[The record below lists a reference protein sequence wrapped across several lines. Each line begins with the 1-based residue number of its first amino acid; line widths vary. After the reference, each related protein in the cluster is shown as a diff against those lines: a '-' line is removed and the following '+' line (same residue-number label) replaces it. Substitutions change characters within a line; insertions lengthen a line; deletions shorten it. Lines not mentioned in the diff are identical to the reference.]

1 MPLRCQPCAELQ
13 DCPPNM
19 AATASP
25 LQLTTE
31 VTSSENSSSF
41 YDYEYYLEDVAFMLC
56 RKDEVVSFGK
66 VFLPVFYSLIF
77 VLGLGGNLLLLV
89 ILLWARREDH
99 RDAAPSTVL
108 EKPEWHDCC
117 SFHLSSAG
125 LWPARNVTTWRGE
138 SVTFEDVAVYF
149 SENEWTGLAP
159 AQRSLY
165 RDVMLENYGAVSSLA
180 AFPFPKPALI
190 SQLERGE
197 APWCSAPQG
206 VLDGEGP
213 RGISSGYPFLKPAGV
228 SHLEQVEEPLNLKL
242 QGEGPS
248 LICTEGVLKIEK
260 EDFILKEETFEEAQE
275 HMVLSSG
282 SHWCGSKK
290 FWFGKTWEEEKSRLG
305 RWPDYPSGGSVE
317 NTTNDI
323 IEVIVKDEM
332 ISVEE
337 CSENTDV
344 NTHLVIHQKILSE
357 QVFYT
362 CEECG
367 KCFDQNE
374 DFDEHQR
381 IHNGEKVYGCKECG
395 KTFSFRSHCI
405 AHQRIHS
412 GVKPYVCQEC
422 AKAFV
427 WKSNLIR
434 HQRIHTGEK
443 PFECKECGKGFS
455 QNTSLTQHQRIHTG
469 EKPYTCKECGKSF
482 TRNPA
487 LLRHQRIHTGE
498 KPYECKDCG
507 KGFMWNS
514 DLAQHQRVH
523 TGEKP
528 HECTDCGK
536 SFICKAHL
544 IRHQRIHTGERPY
557 KCNDCGKAFSQ
568 NSVLIK
574 HQRRHSREKPYNCQT
589 SHLEH

>member
-1 MPLRCQPCAELQ
+1 MSSTPPRPAPAGEAHVQLRRQEPSAGAEVFTEPCA
-13 DCPPNM
+13 PRR
-19 AATASP
+19 
-25 LQLTTE
+25 
-31 VTSSENSSSF
+31 TSSFSRS
-41 YDYEYYLEDVAFMLC
+41 L
-56 RKDEVVSFGK
+56 
-66 VFLPVFYSLIF
+66 VFAE
-77 VLGLGGNLLLLV
+77 LV
-89 ILLWARREDH
+89 MSE
-99 RDAAPSTVL
+99 
-108 EKPEWHDCC
+108 
-117 SFHLSSAG
+117 
-125 LWPARNVTTWRGE
+125 E
-138 SVTFEDVAVYF
+138 SVTFEDVAIYF

-159 AQRSLY
+159 AQRVLY
-165 RDVMLENYGAVSSLA
+165 RDVMLENYGAVAALA

-197 APWCSAPQG
+197 APWCKAPQG
-206 VLDGEGP
+206 ALDGEGP
-213 RGISSGYPFLKPAGV
+213 RGISSGYPFLKPAGI
-228 SHLEQVEEPLNLKL
+228 SHFKQVEEPLNLKL

-248 LICTEGVLKIEK
+248 LTCTEGVLKSEK
-260 EDFILKEETFEEAQE
+260 EDFILKEGSFEEAKD

-282 SHWCGSKK
+282 PRWCGSQE
-290 FWFGKTWEEEKSRLG
+290 FWFGKTCEEEKSRLG
-305 RWPDYPSGGSVE
+305 RWSDYSNGRSLE
-317 NTTNDI
+317 NTANDI

-332 ISVEE
+332 VSGEDS
-337 CSENTDV
+337 SENTGV
-344 NTHLVIHQKILSE
+344 NIPLGIHQKIFSE
-357 QVFYT
+357 QVFYI

-367 KCFDQNE
+367 KCFDKNE
-374 DFDEHQR
+374 DFDQHQR

-405 AHQRIHS
+405 AHQRIHT

-574 HQRRHSREKPYNCQT
+574 HQRRHAREKPCNCQI
-589 SHLEH
+589 SHLLEH

>member
-1 MPLRCQPCAELQ
+1 M
-13 DCPPNM
+13 NS
-19 AATASP
+19 TSP
-25 LQLTTE
+25 RLAPAGETHVRL
-31 VTSSENSSSF
+31 
-41 YDYEYYLEDVAFMLC
+41 
-56 RKDEVVSFGK
+56 
-66 VFLPVFYSLIF
+66 
-77 VLGLGGNLLLLV
+77 
-89 ILLWARREDH
+89 H
-99 RDAAPSTVL
+99 RHEP
-108 EKPEWHDCC
+108 
-117 SFHLSSAG
+117 SAG
-125 LWPARNVTTWRGE
+125 EEVFTECCAQRRMSRISISLVLRELVMFEE

-149 SENEWTGLAP
+149 SENEWIGLAP
-159 AQRSLY
+159 AQRVLY
-165 RDVMLENYGAVSSLA
+165 RDVMLENYGVVASL

-197 APWCSAPQG
+197 APWCKAPQG
-206 VLDGEGP
+206 ALDGECP
-213 RGISSGYPFLKPAGV
+213 RGVSTGYPFLKPAAI

-248 LICTEGVLKIEK
+248 LLCTEGVLKSEK
-260 EDFILKEETFEEAQE
+260 EDFILKEEGFEEAKD
-275 HMVLSSG
+275 HIVLSSG
-282 SHWCGSKK
+282 PRWCGSQE
-290 FWFGKTWEEEKSRLG
+290 FWFGKTCEEGKSRLG
-305 RWPDYPSGGSVE
+305 RWRNYSNGKSVE
-317 NTTNDI
+317 NAANDV

-332 ISVEE
+332 ISGEGG
-337 CSENTDV
+337 SENTDV
-344 NTHLVIHQKILSE
+344 NTHLVIHEKILSE
-357 QVFYT
+357 QVFCI

-367 KCFDQNE
+367 KCFDQTE
-374 DFDEHQR
+374 DFDQHQR
-381 IHNGEKVYGCKECG
+381 VHNGEKIYGCKECG
-395 KTFSFRSHCI
+395 KTFSFRSHCL
-405 AHQRIHS
+405 AHQRIHT

-574 HQRRHSREKPYNCQT
+574 HQRRHAREKPCNYHT
-589 SHLEH
+589 SHLLEH

>member
-1 MPLRCQPCAELQ
+1 MPCL
-13 DCPPNM
+13 
-19 AATASP
+19 
-25 LQLTTE
+25 
-31 VTSSENSSSF
+31 
-41 YDYEYYLEDVAFMLC
+41 
-56 RKDEVVSFGK
+56 
-66 VFLPVFYSLIF
+66 F
-77 VLGLGGNLLLLV
+77 VH
-89 ILLWARREDH
+89 RRQ
-99 RDAAPSTVL
+99 
-108 EKPEWHDCC
+108 K
-117 SFHLSSAG
+117 SSAG
-125 LWPARNVTTWRGE
+125 RVPVDIQNPESPQAPPQYLLVPCLPFLLAWSWGCPRAFKHMLLQE

-149 SENEWTGLAP
+149 SENEWIGLGP
-159 AQRSLY
+159 AQRALY
-165 RDVMLENYGAVSSLA
+165 RDVMLENYGAVASLA

-197 APWCSAPQG
+197 APWCSLPQG
-206 VLDGEGP
+206 ALDGEAP
-213 RGISSGYPFLKPAGV
+213 RGISS
-228 SHLEQVEEPLNLKL
+228 
-242 QGEGPS
+242 
-248 LICTEGVLKIEK
+248 EGVLKRKK
-260 EDFILKEETFEEAQE
+260 EDFILKEEIIEEAQDL
-275 HMVLSSG
+275 MVLSSG
-282 SHWCGSKK
+282 PWWCGSQKL
-290 FWFGKTWEEEKSRLG
+290 WFGKICEEKSRLG
-305 RWPDYPSGGSVE
+305 RWPGYLDGGSME
-317 NTTNDI
+317 SSTNDI

-337 CSENTDV
+337 SSENTDV
-344 NTHLVIHQKILSE
+344 NNLLGIHHKILNE
-357 QVFYT
+357 QIFYI

-374 DFDEHQR
+374 DFDQHQKT
-381 IHNGEKVYGCKECG
+381 HNGEKVYGCKECG
-395 KTFSFRSHCI
+395 KAFSFRSHCI

-412 GVKPYVCQEC
+412 GVKPYECQEC

-469 EKPYTCKECGKSF
+469 EKPYTCKVCGKSF
-482 TRNPA
+482 TRNPV
-487 LLRHQRIHTGE
+487 LLRHQRMHTGE

-514 DLAQHQRVH
+514 DLSQHQRVH
-523 TGEKP
+523 TGDKP

-536 SFICKAHL
+536 SFFCKAHL

-574 HQRRHSREKPYNCQT
+574 HQRLHARDKPYNCQI
-589 SHLEH
+589 SHLLEH

>member
-1 MPLRCQPCAELQ
+1 MSGPPGPETSLPDPGQPPVGPGQCSLPRRAAAALASGARFGPALEL
-13 DCPPNM
+13 
-19 AATASP
+19 
-25 LQLTTE
+25 
-31 VTSSENSSSF
+31 
-41 YDYEYYLEDVAFMLC
+41 
-56 RKDEVVSFGK
+56 
-66 VFLPVFYSLIF
+66 LP
-77 VLGLGGNLLLLV
+77 GQ
-89 ILLWARREDH
+89 
-99 RDAAPSTVL
+99 AAP
-108 EKPEWHDCC
+108 
-117 SFHLSSAG
+117 
-125 LWPARNVTTWRGE
+125 ARARPE
-138 SVTFEDVAVYF
+138 SVTFEDVAIYF

-159 AQRSLY
+159 AQRALY
-165 RDVMLENYGAVSSLA
+165 RDVMLENYGAVASLA

-190 SQLERGE
+190 FQLEQGE
-197 APWCSAPQG
+197 APWSSAPQG
-206 VLDGEGP
+206 ALDGEGP

-228 SHLEQVEEPLNLKL
+228 SHLEEVEEPLKRKL

-248 LICTEGVLKIEK
+248 LICTEGVLKSK
-260 EDFILKEETFEEAQE
+260 KKDFILKNIFEEAQD

-282 SHWCGSKK
+282 PQWYDSQE
-290 FWFGKTWEEEKSRLG
+290 FWLGKTCEEEKSRLG
-305 RWPDYPSGGSVE
+305 RWPDYPNRGNVE
-317 NTTNDI
+317 NTTSDI
-323 IEVIVKDEM
+323 IQVIVRDEM

-337 CSENTDV
+337 CSGHADV
-344 NTHLVIHQKILSE
+344 HTHLLERQKILSD
-357 QVFYT
+357 QVFYI

-374 DFDEHQR
+374 DFDQHQR

-405 AHQRIHS
+405 AHQRVHT

-469 EKPYTCKECGKSF
+469 EKPYMCKECGKSF

-528 HECTDCGK
+528 HECMDCGK

-557 KCNDCGKAFSQ
+557 KCNDCEKAFSQ

-574 HQRRHSREKPYNCQT
+574 HQRRHAREKPCNCQT
-589 SHLEH
+589 SHLLEHYRMHDGDTYL

>member
-1 MPLRCQPCAELQ
+1 
-13 DCPPNM
+13 M
-19 AATASP
+19 AATALASGAAFGP
-25 LQLTTE
+25 A
-31 VTSSENSSSF
+31 
-41 YDYEYYLEDVAFMLC
+41 LEL
-56 RKDEVVSFGK
+56 
-66 VFLPVFYSLIF
+66 LP
-77 VLGLGGNLLLLV
+77 GQP
-89 ILLWARREDH
+89 A
-99 RDAAPSTVL
+99 
-108 EKPEWHDCC
+108 
-117 SFHLSSAG
+117 
-125 LWPARNVTTWRGE
+125 PARARPE

-159 AQRSLY
+159 AQRVLY
-165 RDVMLENYGAVSSLA
+165 RDVMLENYGAVASL

-197 APWCSAPQG
+197 APWCKAPQG
-206 VLDGEGP
+206 ALDGGGP
-213 RGISSGYPFLKPAGV
+213 RGISS
-228 SHLEQVEEPLNLKL
+228 
-242 QGEGPS
+242 
-248 LICTEGVLKIEK
+248 EGVLKSQK
-260 EDFILKEETFEEAQE
+260 DFILKEEHFEEAKD
-275 HMVLSSG
+275 HMVLSSRPW
-282 SHWCGSKK
+282 WCDSQE
-290 FWFGKTWEEEKSRLG
+290 FWFGKTCEEEKSRLG
-305 RWPDYPSGGSVE
+305 RWSDYSNGRSME
-317 NTTNDI
+317 NTANDI

-332 ISVEE
+332 VSGEDS
-337 CSENTDV
+337 SENADV
-344 NTHLVIHQKILSE
+344 NTHLAIHQKILSE
-357 QVFYT
+357 QVFYI

-374 DFDEHQR
+374 DFDQHQR
-381 IHNGEKVYGCKECG
+381 LHNGEKVYGCKECG

-405 AHQRIHS
+405 AHQRIHT

-557 KCNDCGKAFSQ
+557 QCNDCGKAFSQ

-574 HQRRHSREKPYNCQT
+574 HQRRHAREKPCNCQT
-589 SHLEH
+589 SHIEH

>member
-1 MPLRCQPCAELQ
+1 MQ
-13 DCPPNM
+13 N
-19 AATASP
+19 
-25 LQLTTE
+25 
-31 VTSSENSSSF
+31 
-41 YDYEYYLEDVAFMLC
+41 LE
-56 RKDEVVSFGK
+56 
-66 VFLPVFYSLIF
+66 
-77 VLGLGGNLLLLV
+77 
-89 ILLWARREDH
+89 
-99 RDAAPSTVL
+99 TQQ
-108 EKPEWHDCC
+108 
-117 SFHLSSAG
+117 
-125 LWPARNVTTWRGE
+125 E
-138 SVTFEDVAVYF
+138 SVTFEDVAIYF
-149 SENEWTGLAP
+149 SENEWTSLDP
-159 AQRSLY
+159 AQRTLY
-165 RDVMLENYGAVSSLA
+165 TDVMLENYGALASL

-197 APWCSAPQG
+197 APSCSAPQG
-206 VLDGEGP
+206 ALDGEG
-213 RGISSGYPFLKPAGV
+213 RRGVSSGNLFLKSTGISHLK
-228 SHLEQVEEPLNLKL
+228 QVEPLNLKL
-242 QGEGPS
+242 QGECSS
-248 LICTEGVLKIEK
+248 LICTDSMLKSEK
-260 EDFILKEETFEEAQE
+260 EESILKEEIFEEAKD

-282 SHWCGSKK
+282 PQWCGSQG
-290 FWFGKTWEEEKSRLG
+290 FWFGKICDAEKCRVG
-305 RWPDYPSGGSVE
+305 RWPDYHSGE
-317 NTTNDI
+317 NVKNIANDI

-332 ISVEE
+332 ILVEE
-337 CSENTDV
+337 SSENTDI
-344 NTHLVIHQKILSE
+344 NSCLVIHQKMISE
-357 QVFYT
+357 QVFYI

-367 KCFDQNE
+367 ECFDQN
-374 DFDEHQR
+374 DFDQHQR

-395 KTFSFRSHCI
+395 KTFSFRSQCI
-405 AHQRIHS
+405 AHRRIHT

-574 HQRRHSREKPYNCQT
+574 HQRRHAREKPYNYQT
-589 SHLEH
+589 SHLLEH

>member
-1 MPLRCQPCAELQ
+1 MT
-13 DCPPNM
+13 
-19 AATASP
+19 AAALAS
-25 LQLTTE
+25 
-31 VTSSENSSSF
+31 
-41 YDYEYYLEDVAFMLC
+41 
-56 RKDEVVSFGK
+56 
-66 VFLPVFYSLIF
+66 
-77 VLGLGGNLLLLV
+77 
-89 ILLWARREDH
+89 WARLDL
-99 RDAAPSTVL
+99 AL
-108 EKPEWHDCC
+108 ELLRGQP
-117 SFHLSSAG
+117 A
-125 LWPARNVTTWRGE
+125 PARARRE

-149 SENEWTGLAP
+149 SENEWTDLAP
-159 AQRSLY
+159 AQRALY
-165 RDVMLENYGAVSSLA
+165 RDVMLENYGVVASL

-197 APWCSAPQG
+197 APRCSAPQG
-206 VLDGEGP
+206 VLDRKGLK
-213 RGISSGYPFLKPAGV
+213 GISSGYPFLKPPRIIQF
-228 SHLEQVEEPLNLKL
+228 EQVEEPLNLKV

-248 LICTEGVLKIEK
+248 LICAEGELKSEK
-260 EDFILKEETFEEAQE
+260 EDFIPKQEIFEEAQDQI
-275 HMVLSSG
+275 VLSHG
-282 SHWCGSKK
+282 SQWYGSQE
-290 FWFGKTWEEEKSRLG
+290 FWFGKNCEEEERRLG
-305 RWPDYPSGGSVE
+305 KGIGYSNGENVE

-323 IEVIVKDEM
+323 IEVTVKDEM
-332 ISVEE
+332 ISVDEN
-337 CSENTDV
+337 SENTDV
-344 NTHLVIHQKILSE
+344 NIYLTRHQKILSE
-357 QVFYT
+357 KVFYI
-362 CEECG
+362 CKECG
-367 KCFDQNE
+367 KYFDQNE
-374 DFDEHQR
+374 DFDQHQR
-381 IHNGEKVYGCKECG
+381 IHNGEKVYGCEECG
-395 KTFSFRSHCI
+395 KAFSFRSHCI
-405 AHQRIHS
+405 AHQRIHT
-412 GVKPYVCQEC
+412 GVKPYECQEC

-455 QNTSLTQHQRIHTG
+455 QNTSLIQHQRIHTG

-589 SHLEH
+589 SFFLEH

>member
-1 MPLRCQPCAELQ
+1 
-13 DCPPNM
+13 M
-19 AATASP
+19 AVAS
-25 LQLTTE
+25 
-31 VTSSENSSSF
+31 
-41 YDYEYYLEDVAFMLC
+41 LERGA
-56 RKDEVVSFGK
+56 
-66 VFLPVFYSLIF
+66 LP
-77 VLGLGGNLLLLV
+77 G
-89 ILLWARREDH
+89 
-99 RDAAPSTVL
+99 PVL
-108 EKPEWHDCC
+108 ELLP
-117 SFHLSSAG
+117 G
-125 LWPARNVTTWRGE
+125 LPAPDRARPE
-138 SVTFEDVAVYF
+138 SVTFEDVAIYF
-149 SENEWTGLAP
+149 SENEWTGLAS
-159 AQRSLY
+159 AQRTMY
-165 RDVMLENYGAVSSLA
+165 RDVMLENYEAVASL

-197 APWCSAPQG
+197 APWCSAPRG
-206 VLDGEGP
+206 APDGEDP
-213 RGISSGYPFLKPAGV
+213 RGPSGNLFLKPAGI
-228 SHLEQVEEPLNLKL
+228 SHLEQVEEALNLKL
-242 QGEGPS
+242 QGEGPR
-248 LICTEGVLKIEK
+248 LICSESVLTSEK
-260 EDFILKEETFEEAQE
+260 EDFIMKEEIFEEAQDL
-275 HMVLSSG
+275 MVLSSG
-282 SHWCGSKK
+282 PQWCGSQE
-290 FWFGKTWEEEKSRLG
+290 FWCGKTCKEEKSRLG
-305 RWPDYPSGGSVE
+305 RWPGYLNGGRVE

-323 IEVIVKDEM
+323 IEVTVKDEM

-337 CSENTDV
+337 SSENTDV
-344 NTHLVIHQKILSE
+344 NTHLGVHQKILSE
-357 QVFYT
+357 QVFYI

-374 DFDEHQR
+374 DFDQHQR
-381 IHNGEKVYGCKECG
+381 THNGEKVYGCKECG
-395 KTFSFRSHCI
+395 KAFSFRSHCI

-412 GVKPYVCQEC
+412 GVKPYECQEC

-574 HQRRHSREKPYNCQT
+574 HQRRHAREKPYNYQT
-589 SHLEH
+589 SHLLEH

>member
-1 MPLRCQPCAELQ
+1 MSGPPGPETSLPDPGQPPVGPGQCSLPRRAAAALASGARFGPALEL
-13 DCPPNM
+13 
-19 AATASP
+19 
-25 LQLTTE
+25 
-31 VTSSENSSSF
+31 
-41 YDYEYYLEDVAFMLC
+41 
-56 RKDEVVSFGK
+56 
-66 VFLPVFYSLIF
+66 LP
-77 VLGLGGNLLLLV
+77 GQ
-89 ILLWARREDH
+89 
-99 RDAAPSTVL
+99 AAP
-108 EKPEWHDCC
+108 
-117 SFHLSSAG
+117 
-125 LWPARNVTTWRGE
+125 ARARPE
-138 SVTFEDVAVYF
+138 SVTFEDVAIYF

-159 AQRSLY
+159 AQRALY
-165 RDVMLENYGAVSSLA
+165 RDVMLENYGAVASL
-180 AFPFPKPALI
+180 
-190 SQLERGE
+190 
-197 APWCSAPQG
+197 
-206 VLDGEGP
+206 
-213 RGISSGYPFLKPAGV
+213 
-228 SHLEQVEEPLNLKL
+228 
-242 QGEGPS
+242 
-248 LICTEGVLKIEK
+248 EGVLKSK
-260 EDFILKEETFEEAQE
+260 KKDFILKNIFEEAQD

-282 SHWCGSKK
+282 PQWYDSQE
-290 FWFGKTWEEEKSRLG
+290 FWLGKTCEEEKSRLG
-305 RWPDYPSGGSVE
+305 RWPDYPNRGNVE
-317 NTTNDI
+317 NTTSDI
-323 IEVIVKDEM
+323 IQVIVRDEM

-337 CSENTDV
+337 CSGHADV
-344 NTHLVIHQKILSE
+344 HTHLLERQKILSD
-357 QVFYT
+357 QVFYI

-374 DFDEHQR
+374 DFDQHQR

-405 AHQRIHS
+405 AHQRVHT

-469 EKPYTCKECGKSF
+469 EKPYMCKECGKSF

-528 HECTDCGK
+528 HECMDCGK

-557 KCNDCGKAFSQ
+557 KCNDCEKAFSQ

-574 HQRRHSREKPYNCQT
+574 HQRRHAREKPCNCQT
-589 SHLEH
+589 SHLLEHYRMHDGDTYL

>member
-1 MPLRCQPCAELQ
+1 
-13 DCPPNM
+13 M
-19 AATASP
+19 AAAALERGARLRSALP
-25 LQLTTE
+25 LPP
-31 VTSSENSSSF
+31 
-41 YDYEYYLEDVAFMLC
+41 
-56 RKDEVVSFGK
+56 G
-66 VFLPVFYSLIF
+66 LP
-77 VLGLGGNLLLLV
+77 
-89 ILLWARREDH
+89 A
-99 RDAAPSTVL
+99 
-108 EKPEWHDCC
+108 
-117 SFHLSSAG
+117 
-125 LWPARNVTTWRGE
+125 PARARPE

-149 SENEWTGLAP
+149 SENEWTGLGP
-159 AQRSLY
+159 AQRALY
-165 RDVMLENYGAVSSLA
+165 RDVMLENYGAVASL

-197 APWCSAPQG
+197 APWCSAPRRVVDG
-206 VLDGEGP
+206 VGP
-213 RGISSGYPFLKPAGV
+213 RSISAGFPFLTPAGV
-228 SHLEQVEEPLNLKL
+228 FHLERAEEPLNLKL
-242 QGEGPS
+242 QGECPS
-248 LICTEGVLKIEK
+248 LTCTEGVLKSEK
-260 EDFILKEETFEEAQE
+260 EDYFLKEEICEEAQSL
-275 HMVLSSG
+275 MVLSSG
-282 SHWCGSKK
+282 PQWYGSQG
-290 FWFGKTWEEEKSRLG
+290 FWLRKTCEEEKSSLG
-305 RWPDYPSGGSVE
+305 RWPGYPNGGNTE
-317 NTTNDI
+317 NTTKDI

-337 CSENTDV
+337 SSENTGIKNHV
-344 NTHLVIHQKILSE
+344 GIHQKILSE
-357 QVFYT
+357 QVFYI

-367 KCFDQNE
+367 KCFDQND
-374 DFDEHQR
+374 DFDQHQKT
-381 IHNGEKVYGCKECG
+381 HGGEKVYGCKECG
-395 KTFSFRSHCI
+395 KAFSFRSHCI

-412 GVKPYVCQEC
+412 GVKPYACQEC

-434 HQRIHTGEK
+434 HQRVHTGEK

-528 HECTDCGK
+528 HECSDCGK
-536 SFICKAHL
+536 NFICKAHL
-544 IRHQRIHTGERPY
+544 VRHQRIHTGERPY
-557 KCNDCGKAFSQ
+557 KCNECGKAFSQ

-574 HQRRHSREKPYNCQT
+574 HQRRHAREKPYDSQT

>member
-1 MPLRCQPCAELQ
+1 
-13 DCPPNM
+13 M
-19 AATASP
+19 AAAA
-25 LQLTTE
+25 
-31 VTSSENSSSF
+31 
-41 YDYEYYLEDVAFMLC
+41 LE
-56 RKDEVVSFGK
+56 SG
-66 VFLPVFYSLIF
+66 
-77 VLGLGGNLLLLV
+77 
-89 ILLWARREDH
+89 ARLR
-99 RDAAPSTVL
+99 RVL
-108 EKPEWHDCC
+108 ELLP
-117 SFHLSSAG
+117 G
-125 LWPARNVTTWRGE
+125 RARPE

-159 AQRSLY
+159 AQRALY
-165 RDVMLENYGAVSSLA
+165 RDVMLENYGTVTSLA
-180 AFPFPKPALI
+180 AFPFPKPTLI

-197 APWCSAPQG
+197 APWCSAPWG
-206 VLDGEGP
+206 ALDGEGP
-213 RGISSGYPFLKPAGV
+213 RAISSENMLK
-228 SHLEQVEEPLNLKL
+228 S
-242 QGEGPS
+242 
-248 LICTEGVLKIEK
+248 EK
-260 EDFILKEETFEEAQE
+260 EDFILKEEVFEETQDL
-275 HMVLSSG
+275 MVLSSG
-282 SHWCGSKK
+282 SQWYGSQD
-290 FWFGKTWEEEKSRLG
+290 FSFGKTCEEEKSRL
-305 RWPDYPSGGSVE
+305 RIWLSYSSRRNLE

-323 IEVIVKDEM
+323 VEVIVKDEM
-332 ISVEE
+332 VSVEE
-337 CSENTDV
+337 GSENTDV
-344 NTHLVIHQKILSE
+344 SNYLRMHQKILNE
-357 QVFYT
+357 QVFYI

-374 DFDEHQR
+374 DFGQHQR
-381 IHNGEKVYGCKECG
+381 THNGDKVYGCKECG
-395 KTFSFRSHCI
+395 KAFSFRSHCI

-412 GVKPYVCQEC
+412 GVKPYECQEC

-455 QNTSLTQHQRIHTG
+455 QNTSLIQHLRIHTG

-574 HQRRHSREKPYNCQT
+574 HQRRHAKEKPYNCWT
-589 SHLEH
+589 SHILEH

>member
-1 MPLRCQPCAELQ
+1 MA
-13 DCPPNM
+13 M
-19 AATASP
+19 AAEALASGSP
-25 LQLTTE
+25 
-31 VTSSENSSSF
+31 F
-41 YDYEYYLEDVAFMLC
+41 GPALEL
-56 RKDEVVSFGK
+56 
-66 VFLPVFYSLIF
+66 LP
-77 VLGLGGNLLLLV
+77 GLPAS
-89 ILLWARREDH
+89 AR
-99 RDAAPSTVL
+99 
-108 EKPEWHDCC
+108 
-117 SFHLSSAG
+117 
-125 LWPARNVTTWRGE
+125 ARPE

-159 AQRSLY
+159 AQRVLY
-165 RDVMLENYGAVSSLA
+165 RDVMLENYGAVASL

-197 APWCSAPQG
+197 APWCRAPRG
-206 VLDGEGP
+206 GLDGERP
-213 RGISSGYPFLKPAGV
+213 RGLSS
-228 SHLEQVEEPLNLKL
+228 
-242 QGEGPS
+242 
-248 LICTEGVLKIEK
+248 EGVLKSEE
-260 EDFILKEETFEEAQE
+260 EDFILKEESFEEAE
-275 HMVLSSG
+275 DHTVLSSG
-282 SHWCGSKK
+282 PRWCGSLG
-290 FWFGKTWEEEKSRLG
+290 FWFGKTCEKRKSRLG
-305 RWPDYPSGGSVE
+305 RWRDYSSGKSAE
-317 NTTNDI
+317 NTADDI
-323 IEVIVKDEM
+323 IEVIVDDEM
-332 ISVEE
+332 LSGEDG
-337 CSENTDV
+337 SESTDV
-344 NTHLVIHQKILSE
+344 NTHLVVHEKTLSE
-357 QVFYT
+357 QVS
-362 CEECG
+362 CICDECG

-374 DFDEHQR
+374 DFDQHQR
-381 IHNGEKVYGCKECG
+381 IHNGEKIYGCKECG

-405 AHQRIHS
+405 AHQRIHT

-469 EKPYTCKECGKSF
+469 EKPYTCRECGKSF

-574 HQRRHSREKPYNCQT
+574 HQRHHGREKPCNYQT
-589 SHLEH
+589 SHLLEH

>member
-1 MPLRCQPCAELQ
+1 MSGPPGPETSLPDPGQPPVGPGQCSLPRRAAAALASGARFGPALEL
-13 DCPPNM
+13 
-19 AATASP
+19 
-25 LQLTTE
+25 
-31 VTSSENSSSF
+31 
-41 YDYEYYLEDVAFMLC
+41 
-56 RKDEVVSFGK
+56 
-66 VFLPVFYSLIF
+66 LP
-77 VLGLGGNLLLLV
+77 GQ
-89 ILLWARREDH
+89 
-99 RDAAPSTVL
+99 AAP
-108 EKPEWHDCC
+108 
-117 SFHLSSAG
+117 
-125 LWPARNVTTWRGE
+125 ARARPE
-138 SVTFEDVAVYF
+138 SVTFEDVAIYF

-159 AQRSLY
+159 AQRALY
-165 RDVMLENYGAVSSLA
+165 RDVMLENYGAVASLA

-190 SQLERGE
+190 FQLEQGE
-197 APWCSAPQG
+197 APWSSAPQG
-206 VLDGEGP
+206 ALDGEGP
-213 RGISSGYPFLKPAGV
+213 RGISS
-228 SHLEQVEEPLNLKL
+228 
-242 QGEGPS
+242 
-248 LICTEGVLKIEK
+248 EGVLKSK
-260 EDFILKEETFEEAQE
+260 KKDFILKNIFEEAQD

-282 SHWCGSKK
+282 PQWYDSQE
-290 FWFGKTWEEEKSRLG
+290 FWLGKTCEEEKSRLG
-305 RWPDYPSGGSVE
+305 RWPDYPNRGNVE
-317 NTTNDI
+317 NTTSDI
-323 IEVIVKDEM
+323 IQVIVRDEM

-337 CSENTDV
+337 CSGHADV
-344 NTHLVIHQKILSE
+344 HTHLLERQKILSD
-357 QVFYT
+357 QVFYI

-374 DFDEHQR
+374 DFDQHQR

-405 AHQRIHS
+405 AHQRVHT

-469 EKPYTCKECGKSF
+469 EKPYMCKECGKSF

-528 HECTDCGK
+528 HECMDCGK

-557 KCNDCGKAFSQ
+557 KCNDCEKAFSQ

-574 HQRRHSREKPYNCQT
+574 HQRRHAREKPCNCQT
-589 SHLEH
+589 SHLLEHYRMHDGDTYL

>member
-1 MPLRCQPCAELQ
+1 
-13 DCPPNM
+13 M
-19 AATASP
+19 AAAALERGARLRSALP
-25 LQLTTE
+25 LPP
-31 VTSSENSSSF
+31 
-41 YDYEYYLEDVAFMLC
+41 
-56 RKDEVVSFGK
+56 G
-66 VFLPVFYSLIF
+66 LP
-77 VLGLGGNLLLLV
+77 
-89 ILLWARREDH
+89 A
-99 RDAAPSTVL
+99 
-108 EKPEWHDCC
+108 
-117 SFHLSSAG
+117 
-125 LWPARNVTTWRGE
+125 PARARPE

-149 SENEWTGLAP
+149 SENEWTGLGP
-159 AQRSLY
+159 AQRALY
-165 RDVMLENYGAVSSLA
+165 RDVMLENYGAVASL

-197 APWCSAPQG
+197 APWCSAPRRAVDG
-206 VLDGEGP
+206 VGP
-213 RGISSGYPFLKPAGV
+213 RSIS
-228 SHLEQVEEPLNLKL
+228 
-242 QGEGPS
+242 
-248 LICTEGVLKIEK
+248 EGVLKSEK
-260 EDFILKEETFEEAQE
+260 EDYFLKEEICEEAQSL
-275 HMVLSSG
+275 MVLSSG
-282 SHWCGSKK
+282 PQWYGSQG
-290 FWFGKTWEEEKSRLG
+290 FWLRKTCEEEKSSVR
-305 RWPDYPSGGSVE
+305 RWPGYPNGGNME
-317 NTTNDI
+317 NTTKDI

-337 CSENTDV
+337 SSENTGIKNHV
-344 NTHLVIHQKILSE
+344 GIHQKILSE
-357 QVFYT
+357 QVFYI

-367 KCFDQNE
+367 KCFDQND
-374 DFDEHQR
+374 DFDQHQKT
-381 IHNGEKVYGCKECG
+381 HGGEKVYGCKECG
-395 KTFSFRSHCI
+395 KAFSFRSHCI

-412 GVKPYVCQEC
+412 GVKPYACQEC
-422 AKAFV
+422 AKTFV

-434 HQRIHTGEK
+434 HQRVHTGEK

-528 HECTDCGK
+528 HECSDCGK
-536 SFICKAHL
+536 NFICKAHL
-544 IRHQRIHTGERPY
+544 VRHQRIHTGERPY
-557 KCNDCGKAFSQ
+557 KCNECGKAFSQ

-574 HQRRHSREKPYNCQT
+574 HQRRHAREKPYDCQT